1 MQLIQF
7 FLICENRKFISGQV
21 EFFADNMA
29 FTSSN
34 AQNKPT
40 VRFKAGIASTME
52 ERLNHVYKIEEDD
65 DGNVINSFNSR
76 ASFFLV

>member
-1 MQLIQF
+1 MLIQVDV
-7 FLICENRKFISGQV
+7 LVDS
-21 EFFADNMA
+21 MA
-29 FTSSN
+29 FTSN
-34 AQNKPT
+34 GTRHKRT
-40 VRFKAGIASTME
+40 VKFRAGIASTME

>member
-1 MQLIQF
+1 
-7 FLICENRKFISGQV
+7 
-21 EFFADNMA
+21 MA
-29 FTSSN
+29 FTSN
-34 AQNKPT
+34 GTRHKRT
-40 VRFKAGIASTME
+40 VKFRAGIASTME